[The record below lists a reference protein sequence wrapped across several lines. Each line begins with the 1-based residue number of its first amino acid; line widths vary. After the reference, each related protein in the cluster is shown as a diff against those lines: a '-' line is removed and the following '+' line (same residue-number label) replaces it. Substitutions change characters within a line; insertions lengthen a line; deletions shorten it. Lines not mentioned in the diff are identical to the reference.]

1 MRIKCGRFFGHF
13 ENNST
18 FLTGLLKRYCWGFF
32 FINHSCSVSI
42 KSAALTTQRPS
53 LIINFTYWELRTK
66 FQSQESCSLLSVC
79 QLSVVFLCHFRFTHF
94 FLHCEKM
101 AVWRERGVNWMSVT
115 VTARELASLSKRKP
129 EKHLISTKCICNVV
143 TYFLFSCNFNWIRFT
158 FLDSNYTT
166 LFHVFAP
173 GNQNQDITSK
183 FLLLQTSVSAIRS
196 AAAIVGMYSLLLLF
210 LLLMKHF

>member
-101 AVWRERGVNWMSVT
+101 AVWRESGVNWMSVT
-115 VTARELASLSKRKP
+115 VTARELASLLERKP

-143 TYFLFSCNFNWIRFT
+143 TCFLF
-158 FLDSNYTT
+158 FLQ
-166 LFHVFAP
+166 L
-173 GNQNQDITSK
+173 
-183 FLLLQTSVSAIRS
+183 
-196 AAAIVGMYSLLLLF
+196 
-210 LLLMKHF
+210 